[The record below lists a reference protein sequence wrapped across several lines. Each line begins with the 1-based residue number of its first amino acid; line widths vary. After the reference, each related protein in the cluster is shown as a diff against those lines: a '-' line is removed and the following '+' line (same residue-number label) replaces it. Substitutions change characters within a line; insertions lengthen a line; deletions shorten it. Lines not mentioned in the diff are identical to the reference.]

1 MIQEK
6 RCDLIQVMEE
16 QSSRDENRNVLF
28 RTVYRYI
35 EEEPENYLRY
45 ASALFVVLELVA
57 MLTPA
62 VAIGLQWVTA
72 LCPGPPMQSILELA
86 STTFS
91 CISLTTAECEF
102 LMGEHC
108 IMRM

>member
-1 MIQEK
+1 MIEE
-6 RCDLIQVMEE
+6 RRSSLIQVMEE
-16 QSSRDENRNVLF
+16 HSSREKSCNVVV
-28 RTVYRYI
+28 RTIYRYI

-45 ASALFVVLELVA
+45 ASSLFVVLELVA

-86 STTFS
+86 TTTSS
-91 CISLTTAECEF
+91 CMSLTTAECEV

-108 IMRM
+108 ILRM